1 MASFFSPAH
10 PAHPGGIHNLGPGHR
25 TALRQMILNVL
36 ATPLA
41 DNTLA
46 QIADGLPTRQVS
58 ERDRRFYEPDINEHL
73 QVSPHAREQVRAWR
87 ATFDP
92 DLVPVDST
100 VVQAYQTSVFGTR
113 PFRLRLIE
121 ITALVVH
128 TVAAHWFRL
137 TNQPPY
143 KCPPPLQHL
152 GPIQQEMKAAGDRTF
167 DPIPTHLYHTH
178 FVDHDQYP
186 MGVADVVGYWAE
198 YQIFGGVV
206 LFDRG
211 ESELEMREVFFHPD
225 AHFMVF
231 QLSEAQID
239 QFVAFG
245 LPHRPSETC
254 PFPMKAERDAL
265 RMDANDT
272 FDRHIF
278 RNRYERRRPV
288 VIPWITRPP
297 RRRAEDYPQLLEYLA
312 EINKPGSDHP

>member
-1 MASFFSPAH
+1 MPPIA
-10 PAHPGGIHNLGPGHR
+10 IYNLAADHL
-25 TALRQMILNVL
+25 TAVRQMIFNLL

-41 DNTLA
+41 EDTLA

-58 ERDRRFYEPDINEHL
+58 ERDRRFYDPEKLTLRSPS
-73 QVSPHAREQVRAWR
+73 QVA
-87 ATFDP
+87 
-92 DLVPVDST
+92 
-100 VVQAYQTSVFGTR
+100 QAYQNSVVGTR

-121 ITALVVH
+121 ITALVMH
-128 TVAAHWFRL
+128 TVAAHLFGL
-137 TNQPPY
+137 TSQPPY

-152 GPIQQEMKAAGDRTF
+152 GPIRQDMKAAGDRTF

-198 YQIFGGVV
+198 YHILGGVV
-206 LFDRG
+206 LFDRRG
-211 ESELEMREVFFHPD
+211 SESEMREVFFHPD
-225 AHFMVF
+225 AQITVF

-245 LPHRPSETC
+245 PPHGPSITC

-265 RMDANDT
+265 RMDANDP

-297 RRRAEDYPQLLEYLA
+297 RRQAEDYLQLLENLD
-312 EINKPGSDHP
+312 EIKKTGSGHP